1 MTKNPLTRKR
11 INRTTMADIMI
22 VVFQQIYKEIVT
34 GEKEVLLQQ
43 YIQ

>member
-1 MTKNPLTRKR
+1 
-11 INRTTMADIMI
+11 MI